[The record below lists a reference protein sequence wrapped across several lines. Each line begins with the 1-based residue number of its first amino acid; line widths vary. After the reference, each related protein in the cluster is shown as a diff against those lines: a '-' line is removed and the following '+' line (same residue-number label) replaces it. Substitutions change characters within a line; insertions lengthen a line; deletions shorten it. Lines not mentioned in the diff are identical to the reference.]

1 MVGGVGK
8 DKIILFN
15 FFFKCLGFFI
25 LGKISLLGL
34 FFYFIFIAL
43 LLASF
48 VVELIFWGFY
58 ILF

>member
-1 MVGGVGK
+1 MGK